1 MMLRLANKSDITQ
14 LGHLKWQALQEY
26 TETNDNDK
34 VTFQERYG
42 AFLLMVLTNPDWKIW
57 LAEQNGHIIGHIYAQ
72 RVVKEAAFGEEAK
85 YLVKLSNFYTT
96 PVCRKQGILQTLFAA
111 VMAWLQS
118 HQYEYTIINEP
129 TMSIG

>member
-26 TETNDNDK
+26 TEINDK
-34 VTFQERYG
+34 ATFQERYG

-72 RVVKEAAFGEEAK
+72 RVVKKAAFGEEAK

-96 PVCRKQGILQTLFAA
+96 PVCRK
-111 VMAWLQS
+111 
-118 HQYEYTIINEP
+118 
-129 TMSIG
+129 